1 MCSLFTCIDNT
12 EASPTQWWA
21 RVFSPFA
28 KNAKWWGS
36 RAVPEDK
43 AVPTLVVVR
52 YSGRILRTLFYTDQ
66 YVITLPEGHKFPMGK
81 YRMTREMLE
90 REGVFRFEAARLAEI
105 AGVERIHDPEYVRRF
120 INGELPAAAMRK
132 IGFPWSEALVKR
144 TLASVGGTLAATEEA
159 LLHGWGGTLA
169 GGTHHAFR
177 AEGSG
182 FCVFNDIAIAIA
194 KLRAEGRVRR
204 AAVIDLDVHQ
214 GDGTAAIFQNE
225 PEVMTLS
232 VHCKNNFPLRKQK
245 STIDVEL
252 EAGVGD
258 DEYLE
263 TLAKVLP
270 RVWEFE
276 PEIVFYQSGVDGL
289 KSDRLGHLK
298 LTHEGLNERDRMVMS
313 ACREQGVP
321 VVVTLGGGYSDPV
334 ELSAEAHAN
343 TFRMAQEV
351 WEARE

>member
-1 MCSLFTCIDNT
+1 
-12 EASPTQWWA
+12 
-21 RVFSPFA
+21 
-28 KNAKWWGS
+28 
-36 RAVPEDK
+36 VPEGK
-43 AVPTLVVVR
+43 AVPTLVVVL
-52 YSGRILRTLFYTDQ
+52 YSERILRTLFYTDQ

-81 YRMTREMLE
+81 YRMAREMLE
-90 REGVFRFEAARLAEI
+90 RDAVFLFEAAQLAEI
-105 AGVERIHDPEYVRRF
+105 ADIGRIHDREYVRQF

-132 IGFPWSEALVKR
+132 IGFPWSESLVKR

-159 LLHGWGGTLA
+159 LSRRWGGTLA
-169 GGTHHAFR
+169 GGTHHAF
-177 AEGSG
+177 AGEGSG

-194 KLRAEGRVRR
+194 KLRAEGRLRR

-245 STIDVEL
+245 SMIDVEL

-258 DEYLE
+258 DEYLK
-263 TLAKVLP
+263 TLAEILP
-270 RVWEFE
+270 RVWQFR

-298 LTHEGLNERDRMVMS
+298 LTHEGLKERDRIVMS
-313 ACREQGVP
+313 ACRERGVP
-321 VVVTLGGGYSDPV
+321 VVVTMGGGYSDPV
-334 ELSAEAHAN
+334 ALAAEAHAN
-343 TFRMAQEV
+343 TFRIAAEV
-351 WEARE
+351 WGTLQSKQVG

>member
-1 MCSLFTCIDNT
+1 M
-12 EASPTQWWA
+12 PTGE
-21 RVFSPFA
+21 V
-28 KNAKWWGS
+28 
-36 RAVPEDK
+36 
-43 AVPTLVVVR
+43 VPTLGVVR
-52 YSGRILRTLFYTDQ
+52 YSERILRTLFYTDQ
-66 YVITLPEGHKFPMGK
+66 YVIALPEGHKFPMGK
-81 YRMTREMLE
+81 YRMAREMLE
-90 REGVFRFEAARLAEI
+90 RDGVFRFEAARLAEI
-105 AGVERIHDPEYVRRF
+105 SDIEMVHEAAYVGQF
-120 INGELPAAAMRK
+120 ISGELPAAAIRK

-144 TLASVGGTLAATEEA
+144 TLASVGGTLAATNEA

-169 GGTHHAFR
+169 GGTHHAFT

-194 KLRAEGRVRR
+194 KLRSERRIRR
-204 AAVIDLDVHQ
+204 AVVIDLDVHQ

-232 VHCKNNFPLRKQK
+232 VHCKSNFPLRKQK

-263 TLAKVLP
+263 TLGDVLP
-270 RVWEFE
+270 QVWAFE
-276 PEIVFYQSGVDGL
+276 PEIVFYQAGVDGL

-298 LTHEGLNERDRMVMS
+298 LTHEGLKERDRMVMS
-313 ACREQGVP
+313 AGRERGLP
-321 VVVTLGGGYSDPV
+321 VVITMGGGYSDPV
-334 ELSAEAHAN
+334 ELAAEAHAN
-343 TFRMAQEV
+343 TFRMAHEV